1 MSRLYIILFL
11 FLGVIIN
18 AQLKGVKKLK
28 QIEKK
33 YDSLLVS
40 YQKNAKDSLSHLKKN
55 ERNEIMATEEA
66 KIIKRKK
73 AEEYAQLEKIKEE
86 ELEIDKLNVPE
97 KYAKCNIETSF
108 QMPNLLVK
116 TKYKPTLSK
125 KTKQNLEESNKGQL
139 NSTVHF
145 IVTADGYVKKVNA
158 VGIHADFNKELELTL
173 YKIEKLTPSCQGGIA
188 RTARFRMPVILNN
201 SSL

>member
-1 MSRLYIILFL
+1 MNRLYILLFL
-11 FLGVIIN
+11 SIGFVLN

-40 YQKNAKDSLSHLKKN
+40 YQKNAKDSLSYLKKN
-55 ERNEIMATEEA
+55 ERNEIMATAEA
-66 KIIKRKK
+66 KIIERKK
-73 AEEYAQLEKIKEE
+73 AEEYAQLERIKEE
-86 ELEIDKLNVPE
+86 ELEIDIKNLNIPE
-97 KYAKCNIETSF
+97 KYAKCNIGTDF

-125 KTKQNLEESNKGQL
+125 KTKQNLEGSDKGQL

-145 IVTADGYVKKVNA
+145 IVTADGYVKKVSA
-158 VGIHADFNKELELTL
+158 VGINADFNKELELTL

-188 RTARFRMPVILNN
+188 KTARYRMPVILNN
-201 SSL
+201 L